1 MHFLK
6 VAFRRPRP
14 YWSTFFGWN
23 LNKCRVISKVEGDI
37 RSGGWYQKIER
48 SMNTILPWYRW
59 YHPSSRGY
67 HPSTKNLRF
76 FWTKNTWTWA
86 WKERQ
91 MRKMANPVRFLVRV
105 ITKNYL
111 EDKRSQSAVGARP
124 LWGSG
129 QWKISQNIFKNAKLP
144 NFGWYQICLGVIFIE
159 HSMKKISP

>member
-23 LNKCRVISKVEGDI
+23 PNKCRVISKVEGDI

-76 FWTKNTWTWA
+76 FWTQNAWTWA
-86 WKERQ
+86 RKERQ
-91 MRKMANPVRFLVRV
+91 MLKMANPVRFLVRV
-105 ITKNYL
+105 ITMDITISTPSLIFSKGKYFYWRFP
-111 EDKRSQSAVGARP
+111 D
-124 LWGSG
+124 
-129 QWKISQNIFKNAKLP
+129 WKIFLKL
-144 NFGWYQICLGVIFIE
+144 GAGVRR
-159 HSMKKISP
+159 SVYL

>member
-23 LNKCRVISKVEGDI
+23 PNKCRVISKVEGDI

-76 FWTKNTWTWA
+76 FWTQNAWTWA
-86 WKERQ
+86 RKERQ
-91 MRKMANPVRFLVRV
+91 MLKMANPVRFLVRV
-105 ITKNYL
+105 
-111 EDKRSQSAVGARP
+111 RVGPPEGEGRYQQNPRARGRYQP
-124 LWGSG
+124 YSRVRV
-129 QWKISQNIFKNAKLP
+129 QIS
-144 NFGWYQICLGVIFIE
+144 Y
-159 HSMKKISP
+159 ISPDFRKNLKSHISFIFPL